1 MSEPT
6 NARAQHADLRA
17 ISAAAIALWVIVL
30 AGLAYGVIQT
40 LSKVGA
46 LFS

>member
-1 MSEPT
+1 M
-6 NARAQHADLRA
+6 NDLR
-17 ISAAAIALWVIVL
+17 ITTVSAIALWAIVI
-30 AGLAYGVIQT
+30 AGLTYGVVQT